1 MASNETVACK
11 QVNFINDTLA
21 QCDFV
26 KHNDYCQ
33 DADGYLNYVEILY
46 CNFAGHLTYLGVF
59 VYSLWIAVLFV
70 ALAVSTDDFFCPN
83 LATISKTLR

>member
-1 MASNETVACK
+1 MADEVECSHVHE
-11 QVNFINDTLA
+11 INGTQA

-26 KHNDYCQ
+26 KTNDLCQ
-33 DADGYLNYVEILY
+33 DSEGYFNYVEILY
-46 CNFAGHLTYLGVF
+46 CTFGGGFEPYLGIAL
-59 VYSLWIAVLFV
+59 YCQWIFVLFV